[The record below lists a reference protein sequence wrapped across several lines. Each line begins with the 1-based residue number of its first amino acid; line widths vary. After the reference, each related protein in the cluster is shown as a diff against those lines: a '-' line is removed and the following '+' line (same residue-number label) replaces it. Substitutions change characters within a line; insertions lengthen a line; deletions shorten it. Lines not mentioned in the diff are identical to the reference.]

1 MFSLKAFLKLT
12 RIEHSIMLVIAVIA
26 GELIANG
33 ARLPGAVPFLLSLA
47 TPVFISMG
55 SFAINDYFDVD
66 LDTENMRFDRPL
78 VSKEMSKRSALII
91 SYASFSLGVLAALF
105 INIPAFII
113 AFIFAFLAALYSYKL
128 KEILLIGNVYV
139 AFSMAIP
146 FIFGNYVISYAIN
159 PNILIISA
167 IILSSGIARE
177 IHGMIRDFKGD
188 RKIRDLKS
196 IPYYIGIK
204 ESSAVA
210 FGLYIIAIL
219 LSISMFFFLP
229 PFHSNLFYL
238 FTIAIVDAALVYVNI
253 SYLSLKGIK
262 NRKKMFK
269 LSRNLSLA
277 AMSVALVIFLLSNFI
292 YI

>member
-1 MFSLKAFLKLT
+1 
-12 RIEHSIMLVIAVIA
+12 
-26 GELIANG
+26 
-33 ARLPGAVPFLLSLA
+33 
-47 TPVFISMG
+47 MG
-55 SFAINDYFDVD
+55 SFAINDYFDVE

-78 VSKEMSKRSALII
+78 VSKAMSKRSALVI
-91 SYASFSLGVLAALF
+91 SYVSFSLGVIAAFF

-113 AFIFAFLAALYSYKL
+113 AFIFAFLAAFYSYKL
-128 KEILLIGNVYV
+128 KETLLIGNVYV

-146 FIFGNYVISYAIN
+146 FIFGNYVVSYVIN
-159 PNILIISA
+159 PNVLIISV
-167 IILSSGIARE
+167 IILSSGLARE

-196 IPYYIGIK
+196 VPYYIGIK
-204 ESSAVA
+204 ESSLVA
-210 FGLYIIAIL
+210 FGLYIVAIL
-219 LSISMFFFLP
+219 LSIFMFFFLP

-238 FTIAIVDAALVYVNI
+238 FAIAIVDAVLIYVNI
-253 SYLSLKGIK
+253 GYLSLKGIK

-277 AMSVALVIFLLSNFI
+277 AMSAALIIFLLSNFI